1 MTDWTLDQMAAR
13 AAADIADG
21 AFVNLGIGLPE
32 RVADH
37 VPAGREFILHSENGI
52 LGMGPRPAVEDEDM
66 ELINAGK
73 KPVTLIAGG
82 AFFHHADSFAMIRG
96 RHIDV
101 CILGAFEVSSG
112 GDIANWSTG
121 NDGVPAVGGAMDLAA
136 GARSVRVLTTHTTKT
151 GEPKLLPRLTLP
163 ATGRGVVDRVYTN
176 LAVLEPAGDHFQI
189 LDLAPGIAIEE
200 VVAKTGAAVIDRR
213 RT

>member
-1 MTDWTLDQMAAR
+1 MSGWTLDQMATR

-37 VPAGREFILHSENGI
+37 VPDGREFILHSENGI
-52 LGMGPRPAVEDEDM
+52 LGMGPRPAAADEDM

-73 KPVTLIAGG
+73 KPVTLVPGG

-96 RHIDV
+96 GHIDV
-101 CILGAFEVSSG
+101 CILGAFEVTCE

-136 GARSVRVLTTHTTKT
+136 GARAVRVLTAHTTKN
-151 GEPKLLPRLTLP
+151 GAPKLLERLTLP

-176 LAVLEPAGDHFQI
+176 LAVLEPAGDHFRI
-189 LDLAPGIAIEE
+189 VELAPGISIDD
-200 VVAKTGAAVIDRR
+200 VVAQTGVKVSG
-213 RT
+213 

>member
-1 MTDWTLDQMAAR
+1 MSGWTLDQMATR

-37 VPAGREFILHSENGI
+37 VPDGREFILHSENGI
-52 LGMGPRPAVEDEDM
+52 LGMGPRPAAADEDM

-73 KPVTLIAGG
+73 KPVTLVPGG

-96 RHIDV
+96 GHIDV
-101 CILGAFEVSSG
+101 CILGAFEVTCE

-121 NDGVPAVGGAMDLAA
+121 KDGVPAVGGAMDLAA
-136 GARSVRVLTTHTTKT
+136 GARAVRVLTAHTTKN
-151 GEPKLLPRLTLP
+151 GAPKLLERLTLP

-176 LAVLEPAGDHFQI
+176 LAVLEPAGDHFRI
-189 LDLAPGIAIEE
+189 IELAPGISIDD
-200 VVAKTGAAVIDRR
+200 VVAQTGVKVSG
-213 RT
+213 

>member
-1 MTDWTLDQMAAR
+1 MTGWTLDQMAAR
-13 AAADIADG
+13 VATDIADG

-37 VPAGREFILHSENGI
+37 APVGREFILHSENGI
-52 LGMGPRPAVEDEDM
+52 LGMGPRPAVDDEDM

-101 CILGAFEVSSG
+101 CILGAFEVSSS

-163 ATGRGVVDRVYTN
+163 ATGLRVVDRVYTN
-176 LAVLEPAGDHFQI
+176 LAVLEPAGDHFRV
-189 LDLAPGIAIEE
+189 LDLAPNIGIEE
-200 VVAKTGAAVIDRR
+200 VVAKTGATVIDGRPA
-213 RT
+213 

>member
-1 MTDWTLDQMAAR
+1 MTGWTLDQMAAR
-13 AAADIADG
+13 AADDIADG

-52 LGMGPRPAVEDEDM
+52 LGMGPRPAAQDEDM

-101 CILGAFEVSSG
+101 CILGAFEVSCD

-121 NDGVPAVGGAMDLAA
+121 SDGVPAVGGAMDLAA
-136 GARSVRVLTTHTTKT
+136 GARSVRVLTAHTTKT

-176 LAVLEPAGDHFQI
+176 LAVLEPAGDHFRI
-189 LDLAPGIAIEE
+189 VELAPGISIEE
-200 VVAKTGAAVIDRR
+200 VVAKTAAKVVA
-213 RT
+213 